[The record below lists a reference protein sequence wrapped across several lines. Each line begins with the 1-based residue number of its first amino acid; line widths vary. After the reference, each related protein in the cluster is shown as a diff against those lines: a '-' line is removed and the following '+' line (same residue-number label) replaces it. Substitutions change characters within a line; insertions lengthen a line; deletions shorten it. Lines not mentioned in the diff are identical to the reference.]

1 MSVLACNRRNC
12 ENIMCDRLSNT
23 HGYICDECFE
33 ELVKSGVKTDIE
45 EFMNTPK
52 PKTLQEDIVRRMF
65 KAEFRL
71 T

>member
-45 EFMNTPK
+45 EFMNTLK
-52 PKTLQEDIVRRMF
+52 PETLQEDIVRRMF